1 MRKRLTP
8 VGNSLGL
15 IIEKPILNLLGIDR
29 NTELEITTD
38 GRRLVIQPAAQ
49 AEQKAEQPAVTAPT
63 EARREDKPISVREVG
78 RSFLDEL
85 RDAFK

>member
-8 VGNSLGL
+8 IGNSLGL

-38 GRRLVIQPAAQ
+38 GKRLVIQPVGAERAA
-49 AEQKAEQPAVTAPT
+49 PAAKS
-63 EARREDKPISVREVG
+63 ASRREDKPISVREVG
-78 RSFLDEL
+78 KSFLDEL

>member
-38 GRRLVIQPAAQ
+38 GRRLVIQPADQ
-49 AEQKAEQPAVTAPT
+49 AEQGAEQPAVAAPT

-78 RSFLDEL
+78 RSLLDEL

>member
-29 NTELEITTD
+29 DTELEITTD
-38 GRRLVIQPAAQ
+38 GRRLVIQPADQ
-49 AEQKAEQPAVTAPT
+49 AEHGAEQSAAAVHT
-63 EARREDKPISVREVG
+63 EAKREDKPISVREVG